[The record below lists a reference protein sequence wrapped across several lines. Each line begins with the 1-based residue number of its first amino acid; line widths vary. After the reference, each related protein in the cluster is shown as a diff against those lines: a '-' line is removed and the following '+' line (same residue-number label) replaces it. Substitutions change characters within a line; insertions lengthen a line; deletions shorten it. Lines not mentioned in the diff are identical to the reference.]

1 MLKSTRKYPT
11 KGVFERYFM
20 GKWPLHENFY
30 MRKLY
35 FTFKDLLL
43 FLRQSMANQTCS
55 FVETHCDSP

>member
-1 MLKSTRKYPT
+1 MLKSTRKFPT

-35 FTFKDLLL
+35 LTFKDLLL
-43 FLRQSMANQTCS
+43 FLRHSMAI
-55 FVETHCDSP
+55 